1 MEKGN
6 NKKSTWKLGILI
18 VAIIIIVIAGICFW
32 YFQVKKPHDKAI
44 MEFNAAAAQV
54 EEKNAEL
61 DDAINSAQTILDA
74 GEPAYDELTINDVTV
89 AISDATL
96 EKREVPELP
105 DKTDDIKSATEELLE
120 PLDYSSHITNITEK
134 KAALEDSIQQLK
146 QITNPTGD
154 FVIQRLQGIDGISAC
169 QAVTEDHDPNGNL
182 NKQGGYTAAIYFS
195 SPWINQDEVYGNDI
209 VEKGTDGGGCVEVY
223 ASVEDAES
231 RNTYLSAFD
240 GTGFLNPGSHEVLG
254 TTVIRTSAT
263 LTATQQNTLTQAL
276 SDKLLEL

>member
-96 EKREVPELP
+96 EKE
-105 DKTDDIKSATEELLE
+105 KFQNCQTKQTISNLLQKNY
-120 PLDYSSHITNITEK
+120 LNLWIIH
-134 KAALEDSIQQLK
+134 
-146 QITNPTGD
+146 PTLL
-154 FVIQRLQGIDGISAC
+154 ILQ
-169 QAVTEDHDPNGNL
+169 
-182 NKQGGYTAAIYFS
+182 K
-195 SPWINQDEVYGNDI
+195 
-209 VEKGTDGGGCVEVY
+209 
-223 ASVEDAES
+223 
-231 RNTYLSAFD
+231 R
-240 GTGFLNPGSHEVLG
+240 
-254 TTVIRTSAT
+254 
-263 LTATQQNTLTQAL
+263 
-276 SDKLLEL
+276 KLH